1 VLAFA
6 REARARGG
14 YVHPPAADTVS
25 AMSEQPSTPAS
36 VADPSRFWSQ
46 LGAEHERQLAEH
58 GLDAFKRK
66 QALRYFTWRWRP
78 RHMLRSEQLRFLARN
93 SSPQTW
99 GEVLREP
106 IDLDDELWRDCGFSR
121 GERRMTV
128 IATRLIWAYAELHG
142 SPQVLALEE
151 PELGSPLPVRWR
163 GRLISQDLA
172 NCALELRAIERALQG
187 RTPASIV
194 EIGGGYGRSAYA
206 LLSRFPEATYTI
218 VDIDPA
224 RTISSW
230 YLSQLF
236 DPERLRFVAPDEAG
250 ALADGAFDLAVSISS
265 LQEMTPAQ
273 VAEYLT
279 LLDRTAAGGTVYLKQ
294 WETWRNPADD
304 VELRFRDYPVPARWE
319 RVLDEPA
326 PVQTRFV
333 QAAWRLP

>member
-1 VLAFA
+1 MTQQ
-6 REARARGG
+6 
-14 YVHPPAADTVS
+14 PP
-25 AMSEQPSTPAS
+25 MPAG
-36 VADPSRFWSQ
+36 VANASRFWSQ

-58 GLDAFKRK
+58 GLDSFKRK

-99 GEVLREP
+99 ADVLRESVAV
-106 IDLDDELWRDCGFSR
+106 DDELWHDTGFSR
-121 GERRMTV
+121 GERRLTV

-151 PELGSPLPVRWR
+151 PELGSPLPIRWR

-172 NCALELRAIERALQG
+172 NCALEVHAIERALEG

-194 EIGGGYGRSAYA
+194 EIGGGYGRTAYA
-206 LLSRFPEATYTI
+206 LLSRFPDATYTI
-218 VDIDPA
+218 IDIDPA
-224 RTISSW
+224 RMISSW

-236 DPERLRFVAPDEAG
+236 VSERLRFVAPEA
-250 ALADGAFDLAVSISS
+250 ADTLADGAFDLGVSISS

-294 WETWRNPADD
+294 WETWHNPADD
-304 VELRFRDYPVPARWE
+304 VDLRFRDYPVPARWE
-319 RVLDEPA
+319 RLLYEPA
-326 PVQTRFV
+326 PVQRRFV
-333 QAAWRLP
+333 QAAWRVP